1 MMRKLITT
9 ILAFFYL
16 FSATGINVHMHYC
29 MDKLTGWG
37 VANTDSAICAFC
49 GMEKTEKDGGCCK
62 DESRLIKSTGDQQIA
77 EASIQ
82 LMQTA
87 SDALPA
93 SIIEIPGISIIS
105 TSPEN
110 NYVHTPP
117 RSAGVAVYIRNCVF
131 RL

>member
-1 MMRKLITT
+1 MRKLITT

-37 VANTDSAICAFC
+37 VANSDSAVCAFC

-62 DESRLIKSTGDQQIA
+62 DESRLVKSTGDQQVT

-82 LMQTA
+82 LMQAA
-87 SDALPA
+87 SEALPA
-93 SIIEIPGISIIS
+93 LIIEFSTINYTSISRDNS
-105 TSPEN
+105 
-110 NYVHTPP
+110 YVHTPP

-131 RL
+131 LI

>member
-37 VANTDSAICAFC
+37 VANTDSVVCMFC

-62 DESRLIKSTGDQQIA
+62 DESRLVKSTGDQQVT

-82 LMQTA
+82 LMQKV

-93 SIIEIPGISIIS
+93 SIIEIPGISILF
-105 TSPEN
+105 TSPDS
-110 NYVHTPP
+110 YVHTPP
-117 RSAGVAVYIRNCVF
+117 RSAGVAVYILNCVF
-131 RL
+131 RI